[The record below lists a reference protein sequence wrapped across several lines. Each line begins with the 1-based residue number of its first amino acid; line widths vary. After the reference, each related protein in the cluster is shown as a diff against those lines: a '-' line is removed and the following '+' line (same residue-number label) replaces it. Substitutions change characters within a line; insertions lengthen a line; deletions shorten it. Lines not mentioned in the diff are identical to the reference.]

1 MTHHDIAGPC
11 FEDFHPGLS
20 FDAPAVTLTAGHAAA
35 YQALFGDRLR
45 LPLDH
50 RAAGLA
56 LGGAVAH
63 PLLAIHMAIGQST
76 WASQRV
82 KANLFYRGL
91 YLRRPVLLGDTI
103 HTVTTVVGLRQ
114 NRKQT
119 GRGATG
125 LVALEMRTHNQ
136 RNEEVLHCWRCPMIP
151 CRNDDHESGY
161 QDDLEPLGRS
171 DAATAAA
178 SLDAAAEHWTT
189 VEATSWRGR
198 RARDL
203 AVADVLRIEAR
214 DTVTG
219 APELVRMSLNMAMAH
234 TDARLSYLG
243 ERLVY
248 GGHVISIAHAQVTRA
263 LPNIIAM
270 LAWESCDHTAPT
282 VENDRVRS
290 EVTILDIRG
299 QRSGSLVKLRVESFA
314 ARGNPEVETKVLDW
328 VFWALSA

>member
-1 MTHHDIAGPC
+1 MKTIDIAGPS
-11 FEDFHPGLS
+11 FEDFHHGLS

-35 YQALFGDRLR
+35 YQAMFGDRLR
-45 LPLDH
+45 LPLDQH
-50 RAAGLA
+50 AASRALQ
-56 LGGAVAH
+56 GAVAH
-63 PLLAIHMAIGQST
+63 PLLAIHVAIGQST

-91 YLRRPVLLGDTI
+91 SLRRPILLGDTL

-114 NRKQT
+114 NRRQE

-125 LVALEMRTHNQ
+125 LVALELQTRNQ
-136 RNEEVLHCWRCPMIP
+136 RGEDVLHCWRCPMIP
-151 CRNDDHESGY
+151 CRDDALASGH
-161 QDDLEPLGRS
+161 QDNLDGLGRS
-171 DAATAAA
+171 DGATEART
-178 SLDAAAEHWTT
+178 LHDAAQGWGQVDTERWQ
-189 VEATSWRGR
+189 GR

-203 AVADVLRIEAR
+203 EAGERLRIEAR
-214 DTVTG
+214 DTVTS
-219 APELVRMSLNMAMAH
+219 APELVRMTLNMAMAH

-248 GGHVISIAHAQVTRA
+248 GGHVISMAHAQLTRA

-282 VENDRVRS
+282 VENDCLRT
-290 EVTILDIRG
+290 EVCILEKRTAG
-299 QRSGSLVKLRVESFA
+299 AATLLRLKAETFA
-314 ARGNPEVETKVLDW
+314 ARGNPETESKVLDW